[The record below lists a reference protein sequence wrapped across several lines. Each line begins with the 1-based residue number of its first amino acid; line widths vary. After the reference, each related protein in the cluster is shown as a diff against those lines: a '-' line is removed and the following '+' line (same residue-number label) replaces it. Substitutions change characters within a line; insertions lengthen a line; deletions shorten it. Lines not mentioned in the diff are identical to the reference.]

1 MYYDSKYTVK
11 NGNLAKKGSK
21 MKNMKF
27 SLFSGILALLDAQT
41 LDIWLNFNS
50 FYTNPGKGCFE
61 DKKQERKIKK

>member
-27 SLFSGILALLDAQT
+27 YPVSGILALLNAQT
-41 LDIWLNFNS
+41 LGIWLNFKS
-50 FYTNPGKGCFE
+50 LFHKS
-61 DKKQERKIKK
+61 

>member
-27 SLFSGILALLDAQT
+27 YPVSGILALLNAQT
-41 LDIWLNFNS
+41 LDIWLI
-50 FYTNPGKGCFE
+50 
-61 DKKQERKIKK
+61 IKSLFHKS

>member
-11 NGNLAKKGSK
+11 NGNLALKGSK

-27 SLFSGILALLDAQT
+27 FPFSGILALLDAQT

-50 FYTNPGKGCFE
+50 LFHKS
-61 DKKQERKIKK
+61 

>member
-1 MYYDSKYTVK
+1 MYYDSKYRLK

-50 FYTNPGKGCFE
+50 LFHKS
-61 DKKQERKIKK
+61 